1 MPRKPKKGAPRGTD
15 DQKELG
21 ILIKFFRERMG
32 LTQQGLSKR
41 MGGDISD
48 QLISRYENG
57 GDHMRVGTYF
67 KFVEAFGITP
77 NQFCPIRLL
86 AHLGS
91 LPTDY
96 PSLPLERRIMV
107 DEIIRSFLNNPDASL
122 EENAEHASESRVN
135 QAQG

>member
-1 MPRKPKKGAPRGTD
+1 
-15 DQKELG
+15 
-21 ILIKFFRERMG
+21 MG

-41 MGGDISD
+41 MGGDVSD
-48 QLISRYENG
+48 QIISRYENG
-57 GDHMRVGTYF
+57 GNHMRVGTYF
-67 KFVEAFGITP
+67 KFVETFGVTP
-77 NQFCPIRLL
+77 NQLCPIRLL
-86 AHLGS
+86 AHLGT

-107 DEIIRSFLNNPDASL
+107 DEIIRSFLNNPDASF